1 MTALS
6 VLLFS
11 IVLLIVW
18 GGGIFPGAVGIVAAA
33 SCAAFALI
41 QMQRRKD
48 GAPDRS
54 AGPWITMAALAVLV
68 FVALT
73 ALPLPPLFDPL
84 IGPLRREQNEAVL
97 RAFREAA
104 NLGIAAPES
113 PWFSLT
119 RNRAGTLRMLLLL
132 SAAYGVAML
141 AASLPP
147 AGKIA
152 YLRFLAVAGAIV
164 AAGGHI
170 GQWWFRQGDTL
181 WWITPVPHA
190 HPGPVGCFVNR
201 NHFASFVAMLAFPAL
216 ALAFDALRRR
226 RWIDALFCLVLTG
239 IMLVALVF
247 SLSRGAVL
255 SFTLAAVAL
264 VGIAVFRR
272 SLKIAALSVAAIA
285 AMAAVVLLVPNP
297 ALRERLSTLRHP
309 LSTPSAVN
317 RLSEWKETVR
327 IIPHYPLVG
336 VGANALRMVFPQHRT
351 TSSGRWLV
359 HAENQYVQLLAE
371 GGAVGVLLALLC
383 AGAIGGAVWRAR
395 DETPP
400 VVSAAAAGAVAMAA
414 LHAMFDFALLVPVY
428 AIALASVIGLALP
441 VPHGGGNGRLLRL
454 TPALVGLIAAAL
466 LGSRDADRLRRLDS
480 HTSLHTA
487 GATELRK
494 ALVWAPTSWHA
505 WYYLGR
511 DASAEGVRRRD
522 PALCRLGESWM
533 THAAWCDPRNYR
545 LWMQVGHARLA
556 LGDTSGA
563 KAAFDRAKELRYWLS
578 IPAIEEGP
586 AP

>member
-1 MTALS
+1 M
-6 VLLFS
+6 
-11 IVLLIVW
+11 VLLIVW
-18 GGGIFPGAVGIVAAA
+18 GGGLFPGAVCIVAAA

-41 QMQRRKD
+41 QRRRED
-48 GAPDRS
+48 GSPART
-54 AGPWITMAALAVLV
+54 AGPWVTIAALAVLG

-73 ALPLPPLFDPL
+73 ALPLPPLFDPV

-141 AASLPP
+141 AASLPT
-147 AGKIA
+147 AWKVS
-152 YLRFLAVAGAIV
+152 YLRFLAVAGAVV

-226 RWIDALFCLVLTG
+226 RWIDALFCLVLAG
-239 IMLVALVF
+239 IMLVALAF

-255 SFTLAAVAL
+255 SFTLAAVAMIGL
-264 VGIAVFRR
+264 AVLRR
-272 SLKIAALSVAAIA
+272 SLKIAALAMAAMA
-285 AMAAVVLLVPNP
+285 AMAAVVLLAPNP

-327 IIPHYPLVG
+327 IIPHYPVAG
-336 VGANALRMVFPQHRT
+336 VGANALRMVFPQHRM

-371 GGAVGVLLALLC
+371 GGAVGLLLALFC
-383 AGAIGGAVWRAR
+383 AGAIGGAVWQAR
-395 DETPP
+395 NETPP
-400 VVSAAAAGAVAMAA
+400 VVFAAAAGAVALAA
-414 LHAMFDFALLVPVY
+414 IHALFDFALLVPVY
-428 AIALASVIGLALP
+428 AITLASVIGLALP
-441 VPHGGGNGRLLRL
+441 VPRGGGKGRLLHRA
-454 TPALVGLIAAAL
+454 PALVGLFAAVL

-487 GATELRK
+487 GAAEIRK

-511 DASAEGVRRRD
+511 GASAEGVRRCA

-533 THAAWCDPRNYR
+533 TRAAWCDPRNYR

-556 LGDTSGA
+556 LGDKAGA
-563 KAAFDRAKELRYWLS
+563 KAAFDRAKELRYWLP
-578 IPAIEEGP
+578 IPAMEEGP